1 MIAITAITSVSRFDN
16 TPGIQFVVV
25 LVRSGVSRIFKE
37 AFASSTNPVT
47 KITAEADGT
56 QSGVILRSSWGANR

>member
-16 TPGIQFVVV
+16 TPGIQFVVA

-37 AFASSTNPVT
+37 AFASLGLLGGQLYSTNDART
-47 KITAEADGT
+47 
-56 QSGVILRSSWGANR
+56 N

>member
-16 TPGIQFVVV
+16 TPGTQFVVA

-37 AFASSTNPVT
+37 AFGIVGATRQLYSTN
-47 KITAEADGT
+47 
-56 QSGVILRSSWGANR
+56 